1 MKRTFALSLLVAAV
15 IVVTA
20 GSAWAHEE
28 INPKSFPTG
37 TPTFFTLSAADEQK
51 VDLVKVALTAPS
63 GVPLG
68 ATTKEPSGWAV
79 DRTDT
84 AITWTAGNGA
94 GVKPDHFE
102 QWSFETDGADQPG
115 TFNFKVSLTF
125 ADGKTDDVQ
134 VPVTVLV
141 GGKAAGSTT
150 GGTSVAATRAAHD
163 ARSRANTALVL
174 GIVAAVLALVAL
186 VVLVARPRRPGVTS
200 APAGEG
206 RQDW

>member
-1 MKRTFALSLLVAAV
+1 MKKACVASVLAAAV

-20 GSAWAHEE
+20 GGAWAHEE

-51 VDLVKVALTAPS
+51 VDLVKVVLSAPP

-68 ATTKEPSGWAV
+68 ATTKEPSGWTV
-79 DRTDT
+79 DKSDT
-84 AITWTAGNGA
+84 AITWTAGNGG
-94 GVKPDHFE
+94 GVKPDHFD

-115 TFNFKVSLTF
+115 TFAFKVSLTF

-134 VPVTVLV
+134 VPVTVV
-141 GGKAAGSTT
+141 AGGKTVTSTT

-163 ARSRANTALVL
+163 ARSRANTALVV
-174 GIVAAVLALVAL
+174 GIVAAVIAVVAL
-186 VVLVARPRRPGVTS
+186 AARRPRRTGASVGSSTDR
-200 APAGEG
+200 G
-206 RQDW
+206 QDW